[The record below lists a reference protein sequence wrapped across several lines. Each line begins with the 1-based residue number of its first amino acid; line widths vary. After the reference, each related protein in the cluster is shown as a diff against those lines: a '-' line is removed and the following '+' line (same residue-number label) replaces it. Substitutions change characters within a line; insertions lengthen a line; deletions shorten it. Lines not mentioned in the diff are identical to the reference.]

1 MSSMKRQ
8 LSEVS
13 KQAISETFALFDS
26 DRDGKVSKK
35 EIGAMMRSLGYLTCS
50 EELDDILHRLDSD
63 GNGYIDYQEF
73 EDFAIKINMVKKDTL
88 EDPDFRAA
96 FDMLDRNKDGFID
109 QSELKYFMKQFGDKN
124 AEDDSLETIID
135 ADKDGDGKI
144 NYNEYAQHMKG
155 KI

>member
-1 MSSMKRQ
+1 MSSMTRQ

-13 KQAISETFALFDS
+13 KQ
-26 DRDGKVSKK
+26 
-35 EIGAMMRSLGYLTCS
+35 
-50 EELDDILHRLDSD
+50 

-144 NYNEYAQHMKG
+144 NYSEYAQHMKG